1 MANLSQQKRE
11 RMLAFLDR
19 IRKEH
24 IMDEDTLIAIN
35 EIENE
40 LTRKKYGLVWEEH
53 EERVDTQMRLNIPI
67 FSEVVDKTINSDKN
81 SRYNFLL
88 EGDNLH
94 SLRLLEKSYKNSID
108 VIYIDPPYN
117 TGKKDFV
124 YDDVYIDSNDGFI
137 HSKWLSFMY
146 KRLIIA
152 RGLISNDG
160 VIVISIGYQEV
171 NNLILLCQELFDDKQ
186 VTCVTVQ
193 TSGGKPNG
201 GFTFVHE
208 YLVFIAP
215 NNFMPNSMN
224 FTGGIERSPFEGLTL
239 STFSKTNR
247 PNQAYPIFIDD
258 NNMNIVGIGKSL
270 AERIKEGCYTGDPAD
285 FKFDFNEAPEGTS
298 ALWPISSKGVEC
310 VWRLIPS
317 RLLEDWEKGYIKVI
331 KNKAKNNPNNY
342 SIQYLPDGVI
352 KKIISGDLEVLGRQD
367 GAPTLILGKNRT
379 EGGEIPTI
387 WTEKEFYTTK
397 GTDLIKDI
405 FKSNQFSYPKP
416 LELIT
421 EIIRAVSKENSIILD
436 FFAGSGTTA
445 HAVLELNKEDGGNR
459 SFILCTNNENG
470 ICENVT
476 YPRIKTVITG
486 IRPDGSE
493 YSNGIPANLKYY
505 RTGFVP
511 KSAYEMQED
520 LLGHIG
526 EMVQL
531 EHGVDLDDRQHIIV
545 LDDDAADELEENWS
559 EYPGLKGI
567 YISSDVLLTAE
578 QQELFESVDLNII
591 PEYYFEAELRE
602 AGQAL

>member
-24 IMDEDTLIAIN
+24 KMDEDTLIAIN

-53 EERVDTQMRLNIPI
+53 EERVDTQMKLNIPI

-459 SFILCTNNENG
+459 RFILCTNNENG

-567 YISSDVLLTAE
+567 YISPDVLLTAE

>member
-19 IRKEH
+19 IREEH
-24 IMDEDTLIAIN
+24 KMDEDTLIAIN

-531 EHGVDLDDRQHIIV
+531 EHGVDLDDRQYIIV

>member
-24 IMDEDTLIAIN
+24 KMDEDTLIAIN

-531 EHGVDLDDRQHIIV
+531 EHGVDLDDRQYIIV